1 MWSSLSVGTDRGDG
15 GIHSRRHIWL
25 WQSEQQLYQDGRSRM
40 VWVTRPGSAVRQ
52 AQILALPFCDFRE
65 NYFSKPP
72 LVIFKVEG
80 TAATAMVISGAG
92 KAASQA

>member
-1 MWSSLSVGTDRGDG
+1 MGHEARLC
-15 GIHSRRHIWL
+15 
-25 WQSEQQLYQDGRSRM
+25 
-40 VWVTRPGSAVRQ
+40 RQ
-52 AQILALPFCDFRE
+52 AGPDQILALPFCDFRE

-72 LVIFKVEG
+72 FVIFKVEG